1 MLAEYQPAVIMGVV
15 NQKPREIALDV
26 LLRRERAGD
35 FTENLLNDAL
45 ARATL
50 RDDDR
55 RLAQELV
62 LGAVRWQATLDWLI
76 ARKTAGRQQ
85 KPALQILLRL
95 GLYQAFWL
103 DRIPDHA
110 VVNELVE
117 LTRRHGLGPQS
128 GFVNAVLRGYLRER
142 EETERLLA
150 ELKTAQP
157 HLGCSLPD
165 WLVQRWQTRWDGEKL
180 QALLEWNNTPPAVF
194 ARVNTLKCDAAA
206 LLDRWR
212 MKDDVDYDFG
222 RWDWLDEG
230 ACFVVKAHRRPMAD
244 WGTFQDGWFYA
255 QDPSTLLAVTTLN
268 PQPGETIL
276 DLCAAPGGKTTF
288 IAQRM
293 NNQGRLIATDNSPD
307 RLKLVKENCARLGVT
322 CAEIRSE
329 FSASGSVFDRIL
341 VDAPCSNTG
350 VLRRRV
356 DARWRL
362 RPEEIGRFAGTQLAL
377 LNRAAP
383 MLKPGGTLVYS
394 TCSLEPEENEG
405 VVDQFLAAQPSFAV
419 ERQRTLLPFV
429 ERVDGAYVALLV
441 RRA

>member
-1 MLAEYQPAVIMGVV
+1 
-15 NQKPREIALDV
+15 LDV

-45 ARATL
+45 ARAPL
-50 RDDDR
+50 RADDR

-62 LGAVRWQATLDWLI
+62 LGAVRWQAALDWLI
-76 ARKTAGRQQ
+76 ARKTAGRTQ

-142 EETERLLA
+142 DETERALV
-150 ELKTAQP
+150 ELQTTQP
-157 HLGCSLPD
+157 HLGWSHPD
-165 WLVQRWQTRWDGEKL
+165 WLVQRWRARWGEEKL
-180 QALLEWNNTPPAVF
+180 RALLEWNNTPPAVF

-212 MKDDVDYDFG
+212 MKDEVDYDFG

-230 ACFVVKAHRRPMAD
+230 ACFAVKAHRRPMAD

-255 QDPSTLLAVTTLN
+255 QDPSTLLAVIILD

-288 IAQRM
+288 IAQRI
-293 NNQGRLIATDNSPD
+293 NNQGRIVATDNSPD
-307 RLKLVKENCARLGVT
+307 RLKLVQENCARLGVT
-322 CAEIRSE
+322 CVEIGSG
-329 FSASGSVFDRIL
+329 FQVSGSKFDRIL
-341 VDAPCSNTG
+341 IDAPCSNTG

-362 RPEEIGRFAGTQLAL
+362 RPEEIERFAATQLGL

-383 MLKPGGTLVYS
+383 ALKPGGALVYS
-394 TCSLEPEENEG
+394 TCSLETEENEG
-405 VVDQFLAAQPSFAV
+405 VVEKFLAAHPQFVLA
-419 ERQRTLLPFV
+419 RQRTLLPFV
-429 ERVDGAYVALLV
+429 ERVDGAYVALLK
-441 RRA
+441 RRS

>member
-1 MLAEYQPAVIMGVV
+1 MGAV

-26 LLRRERAGD
+26 LLRREHAGD
-35 FTENLLNDAL
+35 FTETLLNDAL
-45 ARATL
+45 ARALL
-50 RDDDR
+50 RADDR

-62 LGAVRWQATLDWLI
+62 LGVVRWQAALDWLI
-76 ARKTAGRQQ
+76 ARKTAGRTQ

-110 VVNELVE
+110 VVHELVE

-142 EETERLLA
+142 DETERALA

-157 HLGCSLPD
+157 HLGWSHPE
-165 WLVQRWQTRWDGEKL
+165 WLVQRWLARWGEEKL
-180 QALLEWNNTPPAVF
+180 RALLAWNNSPPAVF

-212 MKDDVDYDFG
+212 MKDEVEYDFG
-222 RWDWLDEG
+222 RWDWLEDG
-230 ACFVVKAHRRPMAD
+230 ACFAVKAHRRPITD

-255 QDPSTLLAVTTLN
+255 QDPSTLLAVITLD
-268 PQPGETIL
+268 PQPGETVL

-293 NNQGRLIATDNSPD
+293 NNQGRVVATDNSPD
-307 RLKLVKENCARLGVT
+307 RLKFIHENCARLGVT
-322 CAEIRSE
+322 CVEVGNE
-329 FSASGSVFDRIL
+329 FRTPGSAFDRIL
-341 VDAPCSNTG
+341 IDAPCSNTG

-362 RPEEIGRFAGTQLAL
+362 RPEEVERLAVTQLAL

-383 MLKPGGTLVYS
+383 ALKSGGALVYS
-394 TCSLEPEENEG
+394 TCSLETEENEG
-405 VVDQFLAAQPSFAV
+405 VVDKFLAARPEFKLES
-419 ERQRTLLPFV
+419 QRTLLPFI
-429 ERVDGAYVALLV
+429 EGVDGAFVARL
-441 RRA
+441 RRMT